1 VHSSLLN
8 VYCADQEVDD
18 FALAQS
24 TPLPECIAGFEG
36 DTVRRPSFTA
46 DLHSASLCFLCPLQS
61 HLLCKPTPSLVQ
73 GGDIYAEGFGISI
86 LIPKNFHH
94 ESFEAEETAKELT
107 IKAAKAKAAQAKA
120 AEAKDEAKADPTA
133 KKSAAVK
140 QAGTK
145 QKIKK
150 QATTDIKQKTAA
162 APAKENAKRC
172 NVSFS
177 GALVVLVSAAL
188 FFAVTMAL
196 QSNSSVSTGAPAEV
210 VTTKSIPS
218 WANSQQC
225 GLYEN
230 DDFCAVQE
238 AFETTCSVG
247 LSRHF
252 NPHLDT

>member
-1 VHSSLLN
+1 M
-8 VYCADQEVDD
+8 
-18 FALAQS
+18 
-24 TPLPECIAGFEG
+24 
-36 DTVRRPSFTA
+36 
-46 DLHSASLCFLCPLQS
+46 
-61 HLLCKPTPSLVQ
+61 Q
-73 GGDIYAEGFGISI
+73 GGDTYAEGFGISI
-86 LIPKNFHH
+86 LIPKNFRH

-107 IKAAKAKAAQAKA
+107 TKAAKAKAAEVKA
-120 AEAKDEAKADPTA
+120 ERKDEPTA
-133 KKSAAVK
+133 KNSAAVK

-150 QATTDIKQKTAA
+150 QAPTDIKQKTAA
-162 APAKENAKRC
+162 APAKEDAKRC
-172 NVSFS
+172 TVSFP

-252 NPHLDT
+252 NPHLPSL